1 MSATV
6 ETILLYT
13 IGAGLLSIVY
23 GFFTGKNI
31 LGFQA
36 DQLVKKGVTDSQAYL
51 QIALDDLCDW
61 KISHIAISIECLNPK
76 SDPIQVIQEKLYPQV
91 L

>member
-1 MSATV
+1 MSETV

-31 LGFQA
+31 LNQSA
-36 DQLVKKGVTDSQAYL
+36 LVMQK
-51 QIALDDLCDW
+51 C
-61 KISHIAISIECLNPK
+61 KILHLLS
-76 SDPIQVIQEKLYPQV
+76 KLVQK
-91 L
+91 LI